1 MCYSYVVGDSQH
13 PLVVH
18 GPRGCGKTTLLARAA
33 QCCHTW
39 QPEALLLVRFV
50 SISAQSHTTEQLVR
64 SIVDQCSVLTYGHQS
79 WAVHVSS
86 YTVSCIC
93 HLNDVNKRQVYQF
106 CMLFSFLSYVYME
119 QSIHIFRTALWHPQ
133 EQDIYYTLICH
144 F

>member
-1 MCYSYVVGDSQH
+1 MFYSYVVGDSQH

-39 QPEALLLVRFV
+39 QPEAVLLVRFV
-50 SISAQSHTTEQLVR
+50 SISAQSHTTEQVVR
-64 SIVDQCSVLTYGHQS
+64 SIVDQCSVLAYGHQS

-86 YTVSCIC
+86 YTAVM
-93 HLNDVNKRQVYQF
+93 YAT
-106 CMLFSFLSYVYME
+106 CMMLTRGRFINF
-119 QSIHIFRTALWHPQ
+119 A
-133 EQDIYYTLICH
+133 YYSH

>member
-1 MCYSYVVGDSQH
+1 MSFYCLTLKRYQLKTLMYYSYVVGDSQH
-13 PLVVH
+13 PLVLH

-39 QPEALLLVRFV
+39 QPEALLIVRFV

-86 YTVSCIC
+86 YTVVI
-93 HLNDVNKRQVYQF
+93 YAT
-106 CMLFSFLSYVYME
+106 CMMLTRGRFINFVCYS
-119 QSIHIFRTALWHPQ
+119 
-133 EQDIYYTLICH
+133 H